1 MNENSGKRKLFEIR
15 QLSDN
20 DFINWKTLWKQYLE
34 FYKTSV
40 EDLVYETTFERLISS
55 DHFSQNAFVAEQEN
69 ELIGLVHYIY
79 HPHNW
84 KIEDVCYLQ
93 DLFVLKTA
101 RGTGVGR
108 ALIESVYLAAD
119 RNATPTVYWLTQ
131 DFNEQAR
138 KLYDNIGTITSFI
151 KYNRN

>member
-1 MNENSGKRKLFEIR
+1 MNDNSGIRNLFEIR
-15 QLSDN
+15 QLCDN

-40 EDLVYETTFERLISS
+40 EDLVYETTFKRLISI
-55 DHFSQNAFVAEQEN
+55 DHFSQNAFVAEQDN
-69 ELIGLVHYIY
+69 ELVGLVHYIY
-79 HPHNW
+79 HAHNW

-119 RNATPTVYWLTQ
+119 RNDTSTVYWLTQ

>member
-1 MNENSGKRKLFEIR
+1 MNDNSGIRNLFEIR
-15 QLSDN
+15 QLCDN
-20 DFINWKTLWKQYLE
+20 DFINWKILWKQYLK

-40 EDLVYETTFERLISS
+40 EDLVYETTFKRLISI
-55 DHFSQNAFVAEQEN
+55 DHFSQNAFVAEQDN
-69 ELIGLVHYIY
+69 ELVGLVHYIY

-101 RGTGVGR
+101 RGIGVGR

-119 RNATPTVYWLTQ
+119 RNDTSTVYWLTQ

>member
-1 MNENSGKRKLFEIR
+1 MQITQSFEIR
-15 QLSDN
+15 ELSEN
-20 DFINWKTLWKQYLE
+20 DFINWKTLWTQYLE

-40 EDLVYETTFERLISS
+40 ENLVYETTFKRLISS
-55 DHFSQNAFVAEQEN
+55 KHHFQNAFVAEQDN
-69 ELIGLVHYIY
+69 DLVGLVHYIY

-93 DLFVLKTA
+93 DLFVLHSA

-119 RNATPTVYWLTQ
+119 RNKTSTVYWLTQ

-138 KLYDNIGTITSFI
+138 ELYDNIGILTSFI

>member
-1 MNENSGKRKLFEIR
+1 MNENGGKRKLFEIR

-20 DFINWKTLWKQYLE
+20 DFMNWKALWKQYLE

-40 EDLVYETTFERLISS
+40 EDLVYETTFKRLISS
-55 DHFSQNAFVAEQEN
+55 DHFSQNAFVAEQDN

-108 ALIESVYLAAD
+108 ALMEAVYLAAD
-119 RNATPTVYWLTQ
+119 RNDTSTVYWLTQ

>member
-1 MNENSGKRKLFEIR
+1 MNDNSGIRNLFEIR
-15 QLSDN
+15 QLCDN

-40 EDLVYETTFERLISS
+40 EDLVYETTFKRLISI
-55 DHFSQNAFVAEQEN
+55 DHFSQNAFVAEQDN
-69 ELIGLVHYIY
+69 ELVGLVHYIY

-93 DLFVLKTA
+93 DLFVLKTS

-119 RNATPTVYWLTQ
+119 RNDISTVYWLTQ

>member
-40 EDLVYETTFERLISS
+40 EDLVYETTFKRLISTH
-55 DHFSQNAFVAEQEN
+55 HFSQNAFVAEQDN
-69 ELIGLVHYIY
+69 KLIGLVHYIY

-108 ALIESVYLAAD
+108 ALMEAVYLAAD
-119 RNATPTVYWLTQ
+119 RNDTSTVYWLLI
-131 DFNEQAR
+131 FSKQASS
-138 KLYDNIGTITSFI
+138 KLYDNIGTFTSFI